1 MAHRFWDNLPTSFP
15 WRRGSPF
22 QQPYHVFSESD
33 QTWHP
38 VKPTWR
44 RSATSDPY
52 ISSFTVLSWN
62 IDFVRILPGE
72 RMRAALDHLR
82 PHVNG
87 NVSSEHEPDIDHKII
102 MLNEMTDSDLQIIQS
117 QDWIQQEFQL
127 TDISSEYWE
136 SDVYGTCMLVPK
148 SMAITDVFRVHYTQT
163 NMSRDALFVE
173 VYLRGKKVRLCTTHL
188 ESLVARPPLRPR
200 QLAEAARHLHNADA
214 GILGGDLNAIERFD
228 RNLHTLN
235 NLKDAYLE
243 TGQEEGSEAGMTWG
257 QMAATSSRNRHGLT
271 RMDKIL
277 YCGDIQLQGFETFGT
292 DVQVTDE
299 VDRQLLIEEEGL
311 EEGWATDH
319 LGVKAKFLL
328 VP

>member
-1 MAHRFWDNLPTSFP
+1 
-15 WRRGSPF
+15 
-22 QQPYHVFSESD
+22 
-33 QTWHP
+33 
-38 VKPTWR
+38 
-44 RSATSDPY
+44 
-52 ISSFTVLSWN
+52 
-62 IDFVRILPGE
+62 
-72 RMRAALDHLR
+72 
-82 PHVNG
+82 
-87 NVSSEHEPDIDHKII
+87 
-102 MLNEMTDSDLQIIQS
+102 
-117 QDWIQQEFQL
+117 
-127 TDISSEYWE
+127 
-136 SDVYGTCMLVPK
+136 
-148 SMAITDVFRVHYTQT
+148 
-163 NMSRDALFVE
+163 
-173 VYLRGKKVRLCTTHL
+173 
-188 ESLVARPPLRPR
+188 
-200 QLAEAARHLHNADA
+200 LHNADA

>member
-1 MAHRFWDNLPTSFP
+1 MAHRFWDNLSPSVP

-38 VKPTWR
+38 VKPSWR
-44 RSATSDPY
+44 WSATSDPN
-52 ISSFTVLSWN
+52 ISSLTVLSWN
-62 IDFVRILPGE
+62 IDFMRILPNE

-82 PHVNG
+82 QHVYG
-87 NVSSEHEPDIDHKII
+87 NVASEYEPDADPKII
-102 MLNEMTDSDLQIIQS
+102 MLNEMTKSDLQILQS
-117 QDWIQQEFQL
+117 QDWIQQDFHL
-127 TDISSEYWE
+127 TDISAEYWE

-148 SMAITDVFRVHYTQT
+148 SMAITNVFRVHYTQT
-163 NMSRDALFVE
+163 DMSRDALFVE
-173 VYLRGKKVRLCTTHL
+173 VYLHEKKVRLCTTHL

-214 GILGGDLNAIERFD
+214 GILGGDLNAIEPFD

-257 QMAATSSRNRHGLT
+257 HMAATSSRNRHGLT

-277 YCGDIQLQGFETFGT
+277 YCGDVQLQGFGRFGM
-292 DVQVTDE
+292 DVQVSDE
-299 VDRQLLIEEEGL
+299 DDRQLLIEEEGL

-319 LGVKAKFLL
+319 LGVKAEFLL
-328 VP
+328 VS

>member
-15 WRRGSPF
+15 WTRGSPS

-44 RSATSDPY
+44 RSATSDSN

-62 IDFVRILPGE
+62 IDFMRILPDE
-72 RMRAALDHLR
+72 RMRAALAHLR
-82 PHVNG
+82 QHVYG
-87 NVSSEHEPDIDHKII
+87 NVASEYEPDTDHKII
-102 MLNEMTDSDLQIIQS
+102 MLNEMTDSDLQILQS
-117 QDWIQQEFQL
+117 QDWIQEEFQL

-136 SDVYGTCMLVPK
+136 SDVHGTCMLVPK
-148 SMAITDVFRVHYTQT
+148 RMAITDVFRVHYTQT
-163 NMSRDALFVE
+163 DMSRDALFVE
-173 VYLRGKKVRLCTTHL
+173 VYLHGKKIRLCTTHL
-188 ESLVARPPLRPR
+188 ESLVARPPMRPR

-214 GILGGDLNAIERFD
+214 GILGGDLNAIEPFD

-243 TGQEEGSEAGMTWG
+243 TGQEEGAEAGMTWG
-257 QMAATSSRNRHGLT
+257 HMAATRSRERHGLT

-277 YCGDIQLQGFETFGT
+277 YCGDVQLQGFGRFGM
-292 DVQVTDE
+292 DVQVADE
-299 VDRQLLIEEEGL
+299 GDKQLLIEEEGL
-311 EEGWATDH
+311 EEGWVTDH
-319 LGVKAKFLL
+319 LGVKAEFLL
-328 VP
+328 VS